1 MLPPPNALFSDPQK
15 RIPKGYPEREP
26 NRDGH
31 SNKVLGVR
39 KLLQEWKRHLVSSS
53 GEALGLGLAH
63 FTQRIQAKESLAPD
77 ISDCQLPLNALL
89 KKKKYISSFVCT
101 HVCGELCMWRAEVS
115 LGCWAVLQV
124 APIFFF
130 KCQGFS
136 LVWNS
141 QSRLGRQVSE
151 LGSPSAASL
160 LGTGV
165 LNVHIHSGPFNHGFW
180 EWSPD
185 LMLIQQALSRQNV
198 FPRQKIF
205 SLWKNEQKYQET
217 LARFHD
223 PLQMSETTSV
233 TETHRRTD
241 LVCFP
246 S

>member
-1 MLPPPNALFSDPQK
+1 MHTRVWGVMHVEGRGQSW
-15 RIPKGYPEREP
+15 
-26 NRDGH
+26 
-31 SNKVLGVR
+31 VLGC
-39 KLLQEWKRHLVSSS
+39 SS
-53 GEALGLGLAH
+53 GGTH
-63 FTQRIQAKESLAPD
+63 FS
-77 ISDCQLPLNALL
+77 
-89 KKKKYISSFVCT
+89 
-101 HVCGELCMWRAEVS
+101 
-115 LGCWAVLQV
+115 
-124 APIFFF
+124 FF